1 MSRGSGLMVIPVAVF
16 LAILLMVLP
25 VSADN
30 NNTQQTTITTSP
42 TTVVT
47 TQTANV
53 TPTTTVTTT
62 QTANVTPTTTVTTT
76 QTASVTPTTTVTTT
90 RTPNA
95 TPTTTTVAVTQTTV
109 VTTATPTMSV
119 TETETTGSVL
129 VYSSPTGAS
138 ILIDGV
144 YAGTTPR
151 NIDGMPPGNH
161 ILRLE
166 MSGYYEYEGS
176 IYIVPGQTA
185 QGYGTLQPINQV
197 TSAAPTPLPTDII
210 PVIVTVATATP
221 VPTQNTGLLA
231 NTNVLVAIIGAIAVL
246 IAVAASIFTHVT
258 PPKKE

>member
-1 MSRGSGLMVIPVAVF
+1 MSRGSGSSVIPVAVF
-16 LAILLMVLP
+16 LAILLIVLP

-30 NNTQQTTITTSP
+30 VTTQQTTIATSP

-47 TQTANV
+47 TQTVNV

-62 QTANVTPTTTVTTT
+62 QTATATPTTTVTTT
-76 QTASVTPTTTVTTT
+76 QTAT
-90 RTPNA
+90 A
-95 TPTTTTVAVTQTTV
+95 TPTTTTTAVTQTTV
-109 VTTATPTMSV
+109 VTTANPTMSV

-151 NIDGMPPGNH
+151 NIDGVPAGNH

-166 MSGYYEYEGS
+166 LSGYYEYEGS

-197 TSAAPTPLPTDII
+197 TSAAPTPVPTEII
-210 PVIVTVATATP
+210 PVIYTVATATP
-221 VPTQNTGLLA
+221 EPTKDSGLLG
-231 NTNVLVAIIGAIAVL
+231 NSSVLAAIIGAIAVL
-246 IAVAASIFTHVT
+246 IAVGASIFTHLT
-258 PPKKE
+258 PPRKE